1 MAVCK
6 VLVVDDEVDM
16 VETCRKILERKQYA
30 VTTAADS
37 QTALKSIRSDRF
49 DVVIADLRMPGLDG
63 IEILRAAKRA
73 NHDTAVIII
82 TAYSSIETALKAVRE
97 GAFDYIPKPFS
108 MEQLEIAVERG
119 LEYHRLQEENKRL
132 QRQIREAYDFC
143 RIVGKSPQ
151 ITQVLETVSRVV
163 ETDANILLH
172 GESGTGKELLA
183 RAVHVNSPRSS
194 SSFVPIDCAA
204 LPENLLES
212 ELFGYEKGAF
222 TGALTM
228 RRGLIE
234 YAEGGTLF
242 LDEIGDLT
250 PAMQA
255 KLLRVLQ
262 ERQFRRLGGRELLDV
277 DARLISATYRN
288 LEEMVRHNLFRE
300 DLFYRLNVV
309 AVRVPP
315 LRERAEDIP
324 LLARHFLE
332 EFRSAMHRPVEGISS
347 AAMMLL
353 QRYPWPGNIRELR
366 NALERAVSLAETN
379 QITPLDLPET
389 ILCLS
394 ESCAKF
400 STEANFQRAKQQ
412 VIREF
417 EREYLENCLR
427 LNRGNVSAA
436 AAHAGMSRSAFHRL
450 MKKHSLL
457 SDHFRQ
463 LKGGTLTN
471 DIESPR
477 H

>member
-1 MAVCK
+1 MANYR
-6 VLVVDDEVDM
+6 VLVVDDEADM

-30 VTTAADS
+30 VSTATES
-37 QTALKSIRSDRF
+37 QAALAAIQQQPF

-63 IEILRAAKRA
+63 IEILREAKKA
-73 NHDTAVIII
+73 NKDAAVIII
-82 TAYSSIETALKAVRE
+82 TAYATIETALKAVRE

-108 MEQLEIAVERG
+108 MEQLEIAVERSLG
-119 LEYHRLQEENKRL
+119 YQQLREENRRL
-132 QRQIREAYDFC
+132 QRQIRETYDFS

-151 ITQVLETVSRVV
+151 ITEVLEIASRVV
-163 ETDANILLH
+163 ETDANLLLY
-172 GESGTGKELLA
+172 GESGTGKELIA
-183 RAVHVNSPRSS
+183 RSIHVNGPRGSHA
-194 SSFVPIDCAA
+194 FVPIDCAA

-222 TGALTM
+222 TGALTT

-234 YAEGGTLF
+234 YAQGGTLF
-242 LDEIGDLT
+242 LDEVSDLT

-262 ERQFRRLGGRELLDV
+262 ERKFRRVGGRELLDV
-277 DARLISATYRN
+277 DVRLISATHGN
-288 LEEMVRHNLFRE
+288 LEEMVQQNLFRE

-309 AVRVPP
+309 TIRLPA

-332 EFRSAMHRPVEGISS
+332 EFRSGTRKSLEGISS

-366 NALERAVSLAETN
+366 NVIERAVCLAEGN

-389 ILCLS
+389 ILCLT

-400 STEANFQRAKQQ
+400 STDVSFRQAKQQ
-412 VIREF
+412 VIQGF
-417 EREYLENCLR
+417 EREYLQQCLR
-427 LNRGNVSAA
+427 LTHGNVSAA
-436 AAHAGMSRSAFHRL
+436 AAYAGTPRSAFHRL
-450 MKKHSLL
+450 MKKHGL
-457 SDHFRQ
+457 SSDDFRPP
-463 LKGGTLTN
+463 
-471 DIESPR
+471 ER
-477 H
+477 A